1 MQKADAI
8 RHKRNREN
16 QRKCWQ
22 LLRTI
27 IHGNKTSG
35 GISHVLIPLP
45 PDINTPK
52 EQTPPQ
58 RIQTKQDMDNVLIDR
73 NIDHF
78 AQAHGTPFTISP
90 LLDLFGTDG
99 CTEAALSVLD
109 GNIPTTV
116 PHYSKLI
123 LQEILFSQ
131 TANTKTYNGQTL
143 KPSTQPTKES
153 IRFDHG
159 GRRL

>member
-1 MQKADAI
+1 MQKADAV
-8 RHKRNREN
+8 RHKRNREQ

-27 IHGNKTSG
+27 IHGQRTSG

-45 PDINTPK
+45 PNLNTHNIAP
-52 EQTPPQ
+52 PPQ
-58 RIQTKQDMDNVLIDR
+58 RIQTKHEMDTVLLDR

-90 LLDLFGTDG
+90 LLEIFGTDG
-99 CTEAALSVLD
+99 CTQAALSILD
-109 GNIPTTV
+109 GHIPQIV

-123 LQEILFSQ
+123 
-131 TANTKTYNGQTL
+131 
-143 KPSTQPTKES
+143 PS
-153 IRFDHG
+153 
-159 GRRL
+159 